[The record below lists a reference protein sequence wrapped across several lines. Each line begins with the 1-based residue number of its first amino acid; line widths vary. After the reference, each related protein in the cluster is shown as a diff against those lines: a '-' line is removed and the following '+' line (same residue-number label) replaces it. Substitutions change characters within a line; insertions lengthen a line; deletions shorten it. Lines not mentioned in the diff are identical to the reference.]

1 MKSVRKRYLVPLL
14 EASRYLVPLSKF
26 RLGRQGESLAANF
39 LKASGY
45 RILKRNV
52 KCKLGE
58 IDLIARDGKTLCFVE
73 VKSASMDGRVLH
85 PEEAVGREKQRRLV
99 RLASW
104 YLKVTRQESV
114 PVRFDV
120 VSILTAGD
128 GSAAKT
134 RLIKGAFDAAE

>member
-1 MKSVRKRYLVPLL
+1 MNRW
-14 EASRYLVPLSKF
+14 LSKF
-26 RLGRQGESLAANF
+26 QLGRQGESLAAQV

-52 KCKLGE
+52 KSKFGE
-58 IDLIARDGKTLCFVE
+58 IDLVAYDGKTLCFVE
-73 VKSASMDGRVLH
+73 VKSCALDGRFMH
-85 PEEAVGREKQRRLV
+85 PEEAVDRQKQRRLS

-120 VSILTAGD
+120 VSILTAAD

-134 RLIKGAFDAAE
+134 RLIKGAFESLGG